1 MCDDL
6 GSVWWPNGDV
16 VSPATDPH
24 GTEHVPHGDATSVK
38 FDNRSTRGSRPANRF
53 GDEVW
58 PLRTRI
64 LGQAHPRRRY
74 RPSPTALTDPRASPS
89 RESPNLTTIHHQ
101 SSRKKK
107 TSQSILIEKSLY
119 VLPVHNP
126 LRNFAIRVVYH
137 RHFDKV
143 IMGLIG
149 LNCVFLA
156 MDSKAPGFEDTT
168 RGELIALAEPIFLA
182 LFCLEMSLKILAC
195 GFFGHENAYLSD
207 GWNRLDFFVVILG
220 VLAAL
225 DLGNFSAI
233 RVVRVL
239 RPLRTIQGFAGMRR
253 LIEVR
258 LVFPKSR
265 HTA

>member
-1 MCDDL
+1 M
-6 GSVWWPNGDV
+6 
-16 VSPATDPH
+16 
-24 GTEHVPHGDATSVK
+24 
-38 FDNRSTRGSRPANRF
+38 
-53 GDEVW
+53 
-58 PLRTRI
+58 
-64 LGQAHPRRRY
+64 
-74 RPSPTALTDPRASPS
+74 
-89 RESPNLTTIHHQ
+89 
-101 SSRKKK
+101 
-107 TSQSILIEKSLY
+107 IEKSLY